1 MSLVLPLPLISA
13 RLPSQALDTSCLNR
27 GQDMRSWHR
36 FLRLL
41 VQQRCAAWGEGS
53 HWIEE
58 GEIDVETAPSARDSD
73 NEQLDTGDVLS

>member
-1 MSLVLPLPLISA
+1 MTRIRVIRLVWRKGIGANPA
-13 RLPSQALDTSCLNR
+13 YVGDWF
-27 GQDMRSWHR
+27 QDGHGERQ

-58 GEIDVETAPSARDSD
+58 GEIDVETAPRAGDSD
-73 NEQLDTGDVLS
+73 DGQSDTDDVLS

>member
-1 MSLVLPLPLISA
+1 MTRIRVIRLVWHKGIGANPA
-13 RLPSQALDTSCLNR
+13 YVGDWF
-27 GQDMRSWHR
+27 QDGHGERQ

-58 GEIDVETAPSARDSD
+58 GEIDVETAPRAGDSD
-73 NEQLDTGDVLS
+73 DGQSDTDDVLS